1 MFRRRIL
8 FLLLGLFRSGFS
20 SPGNGVSTLFQTFAP
35 ALALVLLERVLEGE
49 RLVAEVAAE
58 RFLGQM
64 TGQVLGLFL
73 QGLRPVGA
81 VRASELAVAVLG
93 VAMAFQLL
101 AAAEA
106 VEADV
111 ALVAGSLVVNLT
123 VDSLQQKHGFESGK
137 FQP

>member
-1 MFRRRIL
+1 MFRRRIF

-20 SPGNGVSTLFQTFAP
+20 SPVNGVSTLFQTFAP